1 MLCCTETL
9 NSPTAP
15 PPAWIAPHASNSAA
29 GTVGRILLMS
39 WASRKRRPDRRHRP
53 PHRGYRWKPMGWWN
67 CPAGWVTSC
76 PAWPPPKPLKYAAS
90 PRSSPMTTPKPT
102 SPPGWIYSWPI
113 SAAVC
118 HRHLN
123 PVDANSASMDE
134 PGAGEPPVLSHGAVT
149 LRWIDAPSA
158 THRRLPGGARWCSV
172 AGGGVLDLLHHVLRT
187 LFVRAG
193 GITGVGVPRA
203 PS

>member
-1 MLCCTETL
+1 MAALVTEGL
-9 NSPTAP
+9 LDADGVVELARPLGHQLSRLATAQTP
-15 PPAWIAPHASNSAA
+15 QVRSLAPVLADDDPEADLTT
-29 GTVGRILLMS
+29 GVDLLL
-39 WASRKRRPDRRHRP
+39 AHP
-53 PHRGYRWKPMGWWN
+53 
-67 CPAGWVTSC
+67 
-76 PAWPPPKPLKYAAS
+76 
-90 PRSSPMTTPKPT
+90 
-102 SPPGWIYSWPI
+102 
-113 SAAVC
+113 AAVC

-149 LRWIDAPSA
+149 LRCPIDAPSA

-172 AGGGVLDLLHHVLRT
+172 TGEGVLDLLHHVLRT

-193 GITGVGVPRA
+193 GITGVGVPMA

>member
-1 MLCCTETL
+1 
-9 NSPTAP
+9 
-15 PPAWIAPHASNSAA
+15 
-29 GTVGRILLMS
+29 
-39 WASRKRRPDRRHRP
+39 
-53 PHRGYRWKPMGWWN
+53 
-67 CPAGWVTSC
+67 
-76 PAWPPPKPLKYAAS
+76 
-90 PRSSPMTTPKPT
+90 MTTPKPT

-149 LRWIDAPSA
+149 LRCPIDAPSA

-172 AGGGVLDLLHHVLRT
+172 TGEGVLDLLHHVLRT

-193 GITGVGVPRA
+193 GITGVGVPMA